1 MDTTQIG
8 DSQPAANGPE
18 RGAPAQAPGP
28 PDVLIGAGGEPLTL
42 GLAVFMVGALTIGMT
57 FVGVFPAAATGELIP
72 VAVFT
77 TGLLLLVTTV
87 WGLLR
92 GQSVLTGIF
101 GTVAGL
107 FLSFGVLVMGLYH
120 NWFAITPAAA
130 PSAEAIFFIAFGCWF
145 ALLLVPSVKLPVTY
159 TITIA
164 LVVVAIGLGSAGLL
178 APSATLLQAAGGSFL
193 TVSFFLAWL
202 WLNTCT
208 AQVGLKAWPP
218 LGRPLA

>member
-1 MDTTQIG
+1 MSATQMGG
-8 DSQPAANGPE
+8 DSHTAAEAPVTAPEAPAA
-18 RGAPAQAPGP
+18 
-28 PDVLIGAGGEPLTL
+28 PDVLVGAGGEPLAL
-42 GLAVFMVGALTIGMT
+42 GLAVFLVGALTLGMT

-77 TGLLLLVTTV
+77 TGLLLLITTV

-120 NWFAITPAAA
+120 NWFAITPAAV

-145 ALLLVPSVKLPVTY
+145 TLLLVPSVKLPVFY

-164 LVVVAIGLGSAGLL
+164 LVVVSIGLGSAGLL
-178 APSATLLQAAGGSFL
+178 APSATLLQAAGGGFL
-193 TVSFFLAWL
+193 AVSFCLAWL
-202 WLNTCT
+202 WLNTHT
-208 AQVGLKAWPP
+208 EQVGLKVWPP
-218 LGRPLA
+218 IGNPLM